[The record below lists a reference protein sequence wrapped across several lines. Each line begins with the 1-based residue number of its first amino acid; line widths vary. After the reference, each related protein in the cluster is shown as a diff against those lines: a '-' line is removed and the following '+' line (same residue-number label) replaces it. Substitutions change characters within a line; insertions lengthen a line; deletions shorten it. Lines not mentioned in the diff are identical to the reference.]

1 MPPIP
6 LAAIVNGAM
15 VKIMTIGAGFLLVW
29 FLGFAAVLI
38 VRSRAEA
45 IEAAPPE
52 AQLPPR
58 PADPGRISAA
68 DPSQWEQET
77 DSEEARR

>member
-1 MPPIP
+1 
-6 LAAIVNGAM
+6 M

-52 AQLPPR
+52 AQPPR
-58 PADPGRISAA
+58 PA